1 MEDYAKMI
9 RTREL
14 FIEVV
19 RMVMTHVQSHE
30 EFEVVGM
37 ELKANYLN
45 ADEPTGILINFK
57 KGKERY
63 TFDFFAKTKDTMIVK
78 LINYTG
84 DATQYLRYPMDKFF
98 ETTDIFTDF
107 IWD

>member
-9 RTREL
+9 RTREI
-14 FIEVV
+14 FVEVL

-45 ADEPTGILINFK
+45 ADEPTGILIDFK
-57 KGKERY
+57 KSNEEY
-63 TFDFFAKTKDTMIVK
+63 AFEFFAINKDTMIVK
-78 LINYTG
+78 LINYTA
-84 DATQYLRYPMDKFF
+84 DSIQRLEYSMDKFF
-98 ETTDIFTDF
+98 ETIDIFTDF